1 MKVALPETQPT
12 KLELNPYGFGGNNKP
27 ILANSPEEA
36 ALIRAKE
43 KLAAIRQGDARD
55 KRLGASK
62 LFLIIL
68 GLVLVVYVP
77 SQVYNGLRLHDY
89 NSEPL
94 TDLSLSSLT
103 ATTPIATSMLY
114 VVMLVWAALS
124 SIPNT
129 PKRAARRFY
138 RSICWSV
145 FPNARRLVV
154 ATDLDDSQRTAP
166 TLPNLSEPLSSPV
179 RFSSGSGFVD
189 YWKSVVGMTR
199 KKRRMNKVKYT
210 LLNEYADDLV
220 LAKLEITFWRGG
232 TIISSKFPPQEVQ
245 KLLVKVGKE
254 WKLFNGEWQGYEE
267 TNLSWLE

>member
-1 MKVALPETQPT
+1 MKVALLETQPT

-36 ALIRAKE
+36 ALIRAKV
-43 KLAAIRQGDARD
+43 KLQAIRQGDSRD

-62 LFLIIL
+62 F
-68 GLVLVVYVP
+68 VLVTLSLMLVFYLP
-77 SQVYNGLRLHDY
+77 FQVYSANILLRD
-89 NSEPL
+89 E
-94 TDLSLSSLT
+94 SLT
-103 ATTPIATSMLY
+103 KFSIATVTALGALATVTFY
-114 VVMLVWAALS
+114 VGIGFWSVRS
-124 SIPNT
+124 SIPNS